1 MSFVKN
7 FSLRAFH
14 VWRRNAHVYLVT
26 WGTNLLPP
34 VLEPVLYVFAFGYGL
49 RPFMKPIEYQGLVLD
64 YLPFVAPGM
73 IGMAIFFH
81 SFYSCLYASFVRM
94 RYQRTF
100 DAIISTPLLIEDVIA
115 GEILWGATQ
124 SLFAGTV
131 MLVVISFFGLATFPS
146 ALIIFPL
153 SFIGGLLF
161 ASFGM
166 FFCAI
171 CPTIETMN
179 LPVFLMATP
188 MFLFSGT
195 FFPIER
201 FPAWGRILAEIFP
214 LRHVVIIAR
223 AATLNHFK
231 GVSVFNLIYLVVLT
245 VFFALLSTYL
255 MKRRLIK

>member
-1 MSFVKN
+1 MSLVGN
-7 FSLRAFH
+7 FSLRAFY

-34 VLEPVLYVFAFGYGL
+34 LLEPILYIFAFGYGL
-49 RPFMKPIEYQGLVLD
+49 RPFMKPIEYQGLTLD

-73 IGMAIFFH
+73 IAVAIFFH

-94 RYQRTF
+94 YYQKTF

-124 SLFAGTV
+124 SLLAGTV
-131 MLVVISFFGLATFPS
+131 MLLVVSCFGLAAFPS
-146 ALIIFPL
+146 SLIVFPL
-153 SFIGGLLF
+153 SFVGGLLF

-201 FPAWGRILAEIFP
+201 FPAWARIIAEIFP
-214 LRHVVIIAR
+214 LRHVVIVVR
-223 AATLNHFK
+223 AATLNHFE
-231 GVSVFNLIYLVVLT
+231 GVSILNLIYILTLSIVL
-245 VFFALLSTYL
+245 FLLSAYL